1 MYAALKHFHLMT
13 IALSA
18 GFFITQYILMVSKSS
33 WSNKPLFKI
42 APHVVNGVLILSG
55 IALLF
60 VAGWVPFTP
69 GAEWLTEKFTAVL
82 AYIALSVFTLR
93 LAKNPLLRAFGFLG
107 ALGWLLMAS
116 KIGLAK
122 MPIFMG

>member
-1 MYAALKHFHLMT
+1 MYAVLKHFHLMS

-18 GFFITQYILMVSKSS
+18 GFFITQYLLMVTKSS
-33 WSNKPLFKI
+33 WGEKPFFRI
-42 APHVVNGVLILSG
+42 APHAVNGVLILSG

-82 AYIALSVFTLR
+82 AYIALSVFALKLGKNR
-93 LAKNPLLRAFGFLG
+93 LLCGFAFLG
-107 ALGWLLMAS
+107 ALGWLLMAA
-116 KIGLAK
+116 KIAMTK
-122 MPIFMG
+122 MPILMG